1 MRLVRLGLSEEV
13 VSENS
18 GADEIASELSLD
30 NTELAGV
37 DVDADI
43 GQGTRLD
50 SESEMGSALGSFLSS
65 WAEAGEVDRN
75 DKREVACSSVCGM
88 RAVRVLKLVHV
99 S

>member
-1 MRLVRLGLSEEV
+1 MQLVRLGLSEGV
-13 VSENS
+13 VSENL
-18 GADEIASELSLD
+18 GADEIASELSLE
-30 NTELAGV
+30 NTEPASV

-43 GQGTRLD
+43 GQGTRRD
-50 SESEMGSALGSFLSS
+50 SESEAGSALGSFPSS
-65 WAEAGEVDRN
+65 SAEEGEEDRN